1 MYNGRNRLAVRIMA
15 AVFACSLVIAACG
28 GDDDDDTAA
37 PAADETSDDTAADE
51 EAAEQ
56 GTGDTADEEGAAA
69 DAEADR
75 SDWPDELVFAAVPA
89 DNSQEI
95 DDIFGTTIEIIEGE
109 LGIGVELF
117 KAIDYAGVIEAAKSE
132 RVDAAVFGPFSY
144 YIATQNDA
152 PLEVGGVM
160 MPYNED
166 QTGPGETHGYQS
178 FFITG
183 ADNDQINSLEDIVN
197 AESICLVDPGST
209 SGNLVPRGAMLG
221 VGFDIEQANYTYAG
235 GHDASVLSVQDGTCD
250 AGFAFDE
257 MVRSILVGDGAV
269 SGVIDEVD
277 GETYGDGEPTIK
289 VVFHSDVIPGSPIAL
304 RTTLPASL
312 LDGLRD
318 VIQNKANLD
327 WATENGYCTGPED
340 CSFSDEDSWGWIAAD
355 DSIYAP
361 IDELCELTQAAK
373 CEEG

>member
-1 MYNGRNRLAVRIMA
+1 MFTGRNRPAVRLMA
-15 AVFACSLVIAACG
+15 ALFACALVVAACG
-28 GDDDDDTAA
+28 SDDDDTDAAA
-37 PAADETSDDTAADE
+37 PAADESSDTAAADTE
-51 EAAEQ
+51 DAAE
-56 GTGDTADEEGAAA
+56 DETADEETSEDAAE
-69 DAEADR
+69 DT
-75 SDWPDELVFAAVPA
+75 SDWPEEIIFAAVPA

-109 LGIGVELF
+109 LGVGVEFF

-132 RVDAAVFGPFSY
+132 RVDVAVFGPFSY

-152 PLEVGGVM
+152 PLQVGGVM

-183 ADNDQINSLEDIVN
+183 ADNDEINSLEDISN

-221 VGFDIEQANYTYAG
+221 VGFDIEEANYTYAG
-235 GHDASVLSVQDGTCD
+235 GHDASVLAVQDGTCD

-269 SGVIDEVD
+269 SGVVDEVD
-277 GETYGDGEPTIK
+277 GETYGDGDPTIK
-289 VVFHSDVIPGSPIAL
+289 VVFHSDVIPGSPIAV
-304 RTTLPASL
+304 RSTLPESFVTAL
-312 LDGLRD
+312 TD
-318 VIQNKANLD
+318 VLQNNANVD
-327 WATENGYCTGPED
+327 WAVENGYCTGPED
-340 CSFSDEDSWGWIAAD
+340 CSFSDEDSWGWIEAD

-373 CEEG
+373 CQDG